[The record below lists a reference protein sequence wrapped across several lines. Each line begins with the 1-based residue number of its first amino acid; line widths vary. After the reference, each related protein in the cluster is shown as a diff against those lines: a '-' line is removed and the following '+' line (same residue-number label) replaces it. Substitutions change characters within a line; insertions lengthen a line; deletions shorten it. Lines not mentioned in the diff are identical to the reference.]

1 MPREPMLEVTGLKSS
16 YGATPIL
23 TGVDLSISKGEIVA
37 LIGRNGVG
45 KTTTMRCLI
54 GLLRASGGT
63 IRVYARGWPRRLSGR
78 GQRTVQVSCPAQP
91 SAEQPPG

>member
-1 MPREPMLEVTGLKSS
+1 MSTEAVLDVTGLWAR

-23 TGVDLSISKGEIVA
+23 QGVNMRVDKGEIVG

-54 GLLRASGGT
+54 GLLEPRRVRSGCSGGT
-63 IRVYARGWPRRLSGR
+63 
-78 GQRTVQVSCPAQP
+78 
-91 SAEQPPG
+91 